1 MNVSCFFLWVVRATG
16 GRSHGS
22 LGYYSFFLLPL
33 SEWCARARLRDF
45 GVGREE
51 GFEETCKVRE
61 AFSVPFVYDP
71 PVVSNMFH
79 LLTPTFIFYILLLL
93 CDFLSLSLFLSFLI
107 SPVSIVK
114 F

>member
-1 MNVSCFFLWVVRATG
+1 M
-16 GRSHGS
+16 
-22 LGYYSFFLLPL
+22 
-33 SEWCARARLRDF
+33 
-45 GVGREE
+45 GREE

-61 AFSVPFVYDP
+61 AFSGPFVYDP

-93 CDFLSLSLFLSFLI
+93 CDCLSLSLSSSLFLI